1 MADNSVT
8 IEFDEDQ
15 LNRVKADMFGI
26 KNGAKKV
33 LNRSIAKTLGNVKAD
48 TVNRIFA
55 RVNLSKTFIRDGDT
69 TNRYHKGI
77 KIWHNRSTISGRV
90 YSIGVRVPLIYFT
103 GTKQLKSGMVKA
115 KVLRAGALKNIPHAF
130 ITTLKSGHK
139 GVFWRKTI
147 YHRKWIKGYPYAAMA
162 EKPYKLPI
170 EQRYAPRVQDFFA
183 NKLTLQK
190 IQGNADYR
198 LLFNM
203 KHELDYELDRLP

>member
-1 MADNSVT
+1 MAANSVT
-8 IEFDEDQ
+8 IEFDENQ
-15 LNRVKADMFGI
+15 LDRVKADMFGI

-115 KVLRAGALKNIPHAF
+115 KVLRSGALKVIPHAF
-130 ITTLKSGHK
+130 IATMKSGHAS
-139 GVFWRKTI
+139 VFWRQKI
-147 YHRKWIKGYPYAAMA
+147 MHRKFRPGYPYANMA
-162 EKPYKLPI
+162 DKPYKLKI
-170 EQRYAPRVQDFFA
+170 KQLYGPRVQDFIA
-183 NKLTLQK
+183 HKLTLLK

>member
-8 IEFDEDQ
+8 IEFDENQ
-15 LNRVKADMFGI
+15 LDRVKADMFGI
-26 KNGAKKV
+26 KSGAKKV
-33 LNRSIAKTLGNVKAD
+33 LNRSIAKTLTNVKTD

-55 RVNLSKTFIRDGDT
+55 RVNLSKGFIRDGDT
-69 TNRYHKGI
+69 TKRYHKGI
-77 KIWHNRSTISGRV
+77 KTWHNRSTISGRV

-103 GTKQLKSGMVKA
+103 GTKQLKSGVVKA
-115 KVLRAGALKNIPHAF
+115 KVLRSGALKVIPHAF

-147 YHRKWIKGYPYAAMA
+147 YHRKWVKGYPYATMA
-162 EKPYKLPI
+162 DRPYKLPML
-170 EQRYAPRVQDFFA
+170 QRYGPRIQDFFA
-183 NKLTLQK
+183 NKITLQK

-203 KHELDYELDRLP
+203 GHELDYELDRLP